1 MPRYVRR
8 RIRGNFNQICFK
20 PCGMP
25 TRSLKTVELTKDEM
39 EAIRLADFENLYHEE
54 AADKME
60 ISRATFGRILNL
72 ARKKVADAL
81 INAKTIRILDNI

>member
-1 MPRYVRR
+1 
-8 RIRGNFNQICFK
+8 
-20 PCGMP
+20 MP